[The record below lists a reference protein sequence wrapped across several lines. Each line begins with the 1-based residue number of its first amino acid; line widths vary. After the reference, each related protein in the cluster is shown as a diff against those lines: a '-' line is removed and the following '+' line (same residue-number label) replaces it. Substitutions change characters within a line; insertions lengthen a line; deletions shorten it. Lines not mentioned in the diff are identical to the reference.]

1 MAGTIKEIAEKAG
14 VSRGTVDRALNNRGR
29 VNPEVAERIFEIARE
44 MNYQPKRKKKVY
56 NQGKKIRIGVITQLA
71 KSSFVKTI
79 HAGIDKAEQELE
91 EFGVEIIRKQIDG
104 VSEDAQLEA
113 LEELSQERIDGL
125 AIMPVQSERIREK
138 LNDMAEQNDLP
149 IITFNSDIVGTNRV
163 CYVGLDNKR
172 SGMTA
177 AGLMGMLTRGTGKVL
192 VITGFFTNSVNNLR
206 VDGFIQELKMS
217 YPEIELLGVQSS
229 FDEMSEVE
237 KIVENT
243 IEIAPDLTGIF
254 VVSGGQAGVC
264 KAMQKLNMETRPYV
278 IGYDVTPTNI
288 KALKEGTY
296 DEVQQVTLTSATGGT
311 IYYTTDGSDP
321 TESSTEY
328 KEAVLLQSEGD
339 TEIRAIAVNK
349 KGIPSAV
356 SSAKYSIEF
365 PLVDAPAVSP
375 STGQYS
381 TATQITI
388 TVPDGYTAYYTM
400 DGSTPT
406 ASSEKYT
413 DPIDMPENSQTTF
426 SAILV
431 NDKNGKATG
440 VTTRNYIT
448 TY

>member
-113 LEELSQERIDGL
+113 LEELSQEQIDGL

-138 LNDMAEQNDLP
+138 LNDMTEQNDLP

-243 IEIAPDLTGIF
+243 IEIAPDLAGIF

-264 KAMQKLNMETRPYV
+264 KAMQNLNMETRPYV

-296 DEVQQVTLTSATGGT
+296 DEVQQVTLTSATPHLLYNMIRKGEK
-311 IYYTTDGSDP
+311 I
-321 TESSTEY
+321 EKEY
-328 KEAVLLQSEGD
+328 A
-339 TEIRAIAVNK
+339 
-349 KGIPSAV
+349 
-356 SSAKYSIEF
+356 
-365 PLVDAPAVSP
+365 
-375 STGQYS
+375 
-381 TATQITI
+381 
-388 TVPDGYTAYYTM
+388 
-400 DGSTPT
+400 
-406 ASSEKYT
+406 YT
-413 DPIDMPENSQTTF
+413 DISIKTKYN
-426 SAILV
+426 L
-431 NDKNGKATG
+431 
-440 VTTRNYIT
+440 
-448 TY
+448 

>member
-44 MNYQPKRKKKVY
+44 MDYQPKRKKKVY

-113 LEELSQERIDGL
+113 LEELSQEQIDGL

-138 LNDMAEQNDLP
+138 LNDMTEQNDLP

-243 IEIAPDLTGIF
+243 IEIAPDLAGIF

-264 KAMQKLNMETRPYV
+264 KAMQNLNMETRPYV

-296 DEVQQVTLTSATGGT
+296 DEVQQVTLTSATDGT

-431 NDKNGKATG
+431 NDKNGKATEA
-440 VTTRNYIT
+440 TTRNYIT

>member
-1 MAGTIKEIAEKAG
+1 MLEKLAELIKEQ
-14 VSRGTVDRALNNRGR
+14 LNYDG
-29 VNPEVAERIFEIARE
+29 EV
-44 MNYQPKRKKKVY
+44 
-56 NQGKKIRIGVITQLA
+56 
-71 KSSFVKTI
+71 
-79 HAGIDKAEQELE
+79 KAESNFKDDLGADSLDLFELVMSMEE

-113 LEELSQERIDGL
+113 LEELSQEQIDGL

-138 LNDMAEQNDLP
+138 LNDMTEQNDLP

-243 IEIAPDLTGIF
+243 IEIAPDLAGIF

-264 KAMQKLNMETRPYV
+264 KAMQNLNMETRPYV

-296 DEVQQVTLTSATGGT
+296 DFLIDQEGFEQGYRPPHMLYNMIRKGEK
-311 IYYTTDGSDP
+311 I
-321 TESSTEY
+321 EKEY
-328 KEAVLLQSEGD
+328 A
-339 TEIRAIAVNK
+339 
-349 KGIPSAV
+349 
-356 SSAKYSIEF
+356 
-365 PLVDAPAVSP
+365 
-375 STGQYS
+375 
-381 TATQITI
+381 
-388 TVPDGYTAYYTM
+388 
-400 DGSTPT
+400 
-406 ASSEKYT
+406 YT
-413 DPIDMPENSQTTF
+413 DISIKTKYN
-426 SAILV
+426 L
-431 NDKNGKATG
+431 
-440 VTTRNYIT
+440 
-448 TY
+448 

>member
-1 MAGTIKEIAEKAG
+1 M
-14 VSRGTVDRALNNRGR
+14 
-29 VNPEVAERIFEIARE
+29 
-44 MNYQPKRKKKVY
+44 
-56 NQGKKIRIGVITQLA
+56 
-71 KSSFVKTI
+71 
-79 HAGIDKAEQELE
+79 E

-113 LEELSQERIDGL
+113 LEELSQEQIDGL

-138 LNDMAEQNDLP
+138 LNDMTEQNDLP

-243 IEIAPDLTGIF
+243 IEIAPDLAGIF

-264 KAMQKLNMETRPYV
+264 KAMQNLNMETRPYV
-278 IGYDVTPTNI
+278 VGYDVTPTNI

-296 DEVQQVTLTSATGGT
+296 DFLIDQEGFEQGYRPPHLLYNMIRKGEK
-311 IYYTTDGSDP
+311 I
-321 TESSTEY
+321 EKEY
-328 KEAVLLQSEGD
+328 A
-339 TEIRAIAVNK
+339 
-349 KGIPSAV
+349 
-356 SSAKYSIEF
+356 
-365 PLVDAPAVSP
+365 
-375 STGQYS
+375 
-381 TATQITI
+381 
-388 TVPDGYTAYYTM
+388 
-400 DGSTPT
+400 
-406 ASSEKYT
+406 YT
-413 DPIDMPENSQTTF
+413 DISIKTKYN
-426 SAILV
+426 L
-431 NDKNGKATG
+431 
-440 VTTRNYIT
+440 
-448 TY
+448 

>member
-91 EFGVEIIRKQIDG
+91 
-104 VSEDAQLEA
+104 A
-113 LEELSQERIDGL
+113 LEELSQEQIDGL

-138 LNDMAEQNDLP
+138 LNDMTEQNDLP

-243 IEIAPDLTGIF
+243 IEIAPDLAGIF

-264 KAMQKLNMETRPYV
+264 KAMQNLNMETRPYV

-296 DEVQQVTLTSATGGT
+296 DFLIDQEGFEQGYRPPHMLYNMIRKGEK
-311 IYYTTDGSDP
+311 I
-321 TESSTEY
+321 EKEY
-328 KEAVLLQSEGD
+328 A
-339 TEIRAIAVNK
+339 
-349 KGIPSAV
+349 
-356 SSAKYSIEF
+356 
-365 PLVDAPAVSP
+365 
-375 STGQYS
+375 
-381 TATQITI
+381 
-388 TVPDGYTAYYTM
+388 
-400 DGSTPT
+400 
-406 ASSEKYT
+406 YT
-413 DPIDMPENSQTTF
+413 DISIKTKYN
-426 SAILV
+426 L
-431 NDKNGKATG
+431 
-440 VTTRNYIT
+440 
-448 TY
+448 

>member
-79 HAGIDKAEQELE
+79 HAGIDKAEQ
-91 EFGVEIIRKQIDG
+91 
-104 VSEDAQLEA
+104 A
-113 LEELSQERIDGL
+113 LEELSQEQIDGL

-138 LNDMAEQNDLP
+138 LNDMTEQNDLP

-243 IEIAPDLTGIF
+243 IEIAPDLAGIF

-264 KAMQKLNMETRPYV
+264 KAMQNLNMETRPYV

-296 DEVQQVTLTSATGGT
+296 DFLIDQEGFEQGYRPPHMLYNMIRKGEK
-311 IYYTTDGSDP
+311 I
-321 TESSTEY
+321 EKEY
-328 KEAVLLQSEGD
+328 A
-339 TEIRAIAVNK
+339 
-349 KGIPSAV
+349 
-356 SSAKYSIEF
+356 
-365 PLVDAPAVSP
+365 
-375 STGQYS
+375 
-381 TATQITI
+381 
-388 TVPDGYTAYYTM
+388 
-400 DGSTPT
+400 
-406 ASSEKYT
+406 YT
-413 DPIDMPENSQTTF
+413 DISIKTKYN
-426 SAILV
+426 L
-431 NDKNGKATG
+431 
-440 VTTRNYIT
+440 
-448 TY
+448 

>member
-1 MAGTIKEIAEKAG
+1 MGVTIRQIAEAAG

-138 LNDMAEQNDLP
+138 LNDMAEQNGLP

-229 FDEMSEVE
+229 FEVE

-296 DEVQQVTLTSATGGT
+296 DFLIDQEGFEQGYRPPHLLYNMIRKGEK
-311 IYYTTDGSDP
+311 I
-321 TESSTEY
+321 EKEY
-328 KEAVLLQSEGD
+328 A
-339 TEIRAIAVNK
+339 
-349 KGIPSAV
+349 
-356 SSAKYSIEF
+356 
-365 PLVDAPAVSP
+365 
-375 STGQYS
+375 
-381 TATQITI
+381 
-388 TVPDGYTAYYTM
+388 
-400 DGSTPT
+400 
-406 ASSEKYT
+406 YT
-413 DPIDMPENSQTTF
+413 DISIKTKYN
-426 SAILV
+426 L
-431 NDKNGKATG
+431 
-440 VTTRNYIT
+440 
-448 TY
+448 

>member
-113 LEELSQERIDGL
+113 LEELSQEQIDGL

-138 LNDMAEQNDLP
+138 LNDMTEQNDLP

-243 IEIAPDLTGIF
+243 IEIAPDLAGIF

-264 KAMQKLNMETRPYV
+264 KAMQNLNMETRPYV